1 MPVVIEILQLSAIG
15 RTLPKLVLYKAAGVT
30 SPAVDALHDY
40 LAHYVG
46 LSSSSIDEA
55 QRPLAK
61 PPPNEPAR
69 KPEPPPRRRPSL
81 IHPKSS

>member
-1 MPVVIEILQLSAIG
+1 MPFEFVCCFKWRFEKVRHAKSFD
-15 RTLPKLVLYKAAGVT
+15 
-30 SPAVDALHDY
+30 SFDY
-40 LAHYVG
+40 VRM
-46 LSSSSIDEA
+46 SSSSIDEA

-81 IHPKSS
+81 VQQKSS

>member
-1 MPVVIEILQLSAIG
+1 M
-15 RTLPKLVLYKAAGVT
+15 
-30 SPAVDALHDY
+30 
-40 LAHYVG
+40 
-46 LSSSSIDEA
+46 SSSSIDET

-81 IHPKSS
+81 VQQKSS

>member
-1 MPVVIEILQLSAIG
+1 M
-15 RTLPKLVLYKAAGVT
+15 
-30 SPAVDALHDY
+30 
-40 LAHYVG
+40 
-46 LSSSSIDEA
+46 SSNSIDEA

-69 KPEPPPRRRPSL
+69 NTEPPPRRRPSL

>member
-1 MPVVIEILQLSAIG
+1 VLGCDTRPKYVWRINAISIVAPSDKSFDLFNYG
-15 RTLPKLVLYKAAGVT
+15 RM
-30 SPAVDALHDY
+30 
-40 LAHYVG
+40 
-46 LSSSSIDEA
+46 SSSSIDET

-81 IHPKSS
+81 VQQKSS